1 MSHLELISRLA
12 QPLADGE
19 GKIVLLVLDG
29 LGDIRT
35 EAQPLTPLEHA
46 ALPHLDALARRSA
59 LGRLVPVAPGV
70 TPGSGPG
77 HLALFGHDPT
87 QPAADIGRG
96 VLEALGEGLPVG
108 PGDVAARGNFAT
120 ADAAGNLTDRRA
132 GRIPTEECRRLCAA
146 IREALRPQQPVD
158 GVQVTV
164 EAGEGHRFVLLL
176 RGEGLSPDLEDTD
189 PQRLGVP
196 PLPVTAR
203 DLTLEGREGREAR
216 EGRGGG
222 ERAERTA
229 AVVRRVVATI
239 ERALAGEPRANRVL
253 LRGFSQLPHL
263 PRMRDLYHLRCGAF
277 AGYPLYRGAAAAC
290 GMEVVPAGKRPAE
303 VIAAAGANWQRFDY
317 FFVHV
322 KQTDAAGED
331 GDFAAKVRAIEE
343 VDASLPALLELR
355 PAVLAVTGDH
365 STPAPLESHS
375 WHPVP
380 LLLCSG
386 CCSIDGSEEFSE
398 RAAARGEL
406 GTILSHQLMGLLLAN
421 AGRLAKYG
429 A

>member
-1 MSHLELISRLA
+1 VTSHLELLSRLA
-12 QPLADGE
+12 RPLPDGE

-35 EAQPLTPLEHA
+35 AGQPLTPLEHA
-46 ALPHLDALARRSA
+46 ALPNLDALARRST
-59 LGRLVPVAPGV
+59 LGRLLPVAPGV

-87 QPAADIGRG
+87 QPVADIGRG

-146 IREALRPQQPVD
+146 IREALAPEQPIE
-158 GVQVTV
+158 GVRVTV

-176 RGEGLSPDLEDTD
+176 HGDALSDELDDTD
-189 PQRLGVP
+189 PQQLGVP
-196 PLPVTAR
+196 PLPVAAR
-203 DLTLEGREGREAR
+203 APG
-216 EGRGGG
+216 
-222 ERAERTA
+222 AERSA
-229 AVVRRVVATI
+229 AVVRRVLATV
-239 ERALAGEPRANRVL
+239 ERTLAAEPRANRAL
-253 LRGFSQLPHL
+253 LRGFSKLPHL
-263 PRMRDLYHLRCGAF
+263 PRMGDLYQLRCGAF

-290 GMEVVPAGKRPAE
+290 GMDVVPTGKRPGE
-303 VIAAAGANWQRFDY
+303 VVETVRGSWQRFDY
-317 FFVHV
+317 FFLHV

-365 STPAPLESHS
+365 STPVPLKGHG

-380 LLLCSG
+380 LLLHSEA
-386 CCSIDGSEEFSE
+386 CSIDGSQEFSE
-398 RAAARGEL
+398 RAAASGEL
-406 GTILSHQLMGLLLAN
+406 GTVPSYQLMGLLLAN